1 VTAHEHVQISRSL
14 CELCEKPAD
23 LDDDGLCDGCAQ
35 TFWVDVEPAPRP
47 VTTINV
53 AGGLL

>member
-1 VTAHEHVQISRSL
+1 MNETPCQL
-14 CELCEKPAD
+14 CKKPSD